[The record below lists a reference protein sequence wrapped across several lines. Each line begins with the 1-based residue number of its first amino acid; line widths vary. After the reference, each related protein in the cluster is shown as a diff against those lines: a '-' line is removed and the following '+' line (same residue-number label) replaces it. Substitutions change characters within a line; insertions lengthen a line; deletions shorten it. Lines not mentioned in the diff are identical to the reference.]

1 MRRVPDTLSPSDCAA
16 LVATFKARWWCSA
29 RNKALVALMLGS
41 GLRGAEALA
50 LDWAD
55 LDLQSGRLWV
65 RHGKGNRDRI
75 VWLPAGALDIL
86 GAWRVRTTYDRVF
99 CTRDGAP
106 LQTRYVRR
114 AIKRAGVRAGLAL
127 DVHPHMLRHTFA
139 TLLYRAT
146 LDLRIVQRAL
156 GHTDI
161 RHTTIY
167 THVSDVDLQRA
178 MQQPH
183 IE

>member
-1 MRRVPDTLSPSDCAA
+1 MDV
-16 LVATFKARWWCSA
+16 
-29 RNKALVALMLGS
+29 
-41 GLRGAEALA
+41 
-50 LDWAD
+50 
-55 LDLQSGRLWV
+55 
-65 RHGKGNRDRI
+65 
-75 VWLPAGALDIL
+75 DI
-86 GAWRVRTTYDRVF
+86 DS
-99 CTRDGAP
+99 
-106 LQTRYVRR
+106 